1 LKNEKKRASKKKD
14 SLKKGVEEDGDRY
27 EEILRTAPELPSH
40 IVHMRS
46 VWKRKK
52 HGRPSHKRKR

>member
-1 LKNEKKRASKKKD
+1 LKNEKKRASKKKNATQE
-14 SLKKGVEEDGDRY
+14 SVEEEGDRY

-46 VWKRKK
+46 VWKSKK
-52 HGRPSHKRKR
+52 HGRASHKRKR